1 MPTYINPD
9 NGRLV
14 IKSNND
20 IDLNDI
26 NSTDSA
32 LHLMGGQYT
41 EGNLYVSGTLVVN
54 GDVVTL
60 GNAGGSLTFNAN
72 ISSDIL
78 PNTTAQFDIG
88 SETLKWNKIFSK
100 EVSIDNLILSPSPQ
114 EITSTIDLEQSVCHI
129 TDNTPNSITLNN
141 GQEGQMLTLVVTSTP
156 AQPVAITPNNANGY
170 SNILLTNAG
179 DTATIVYTSGSWNV
193 ISLFRSSVN

>member
-20 IDLNDI
+20 IDLNEI

-141 GQEGQMLTLVVTSTP
+141 GQEGQMLTLVATSTP
-156 AQPVAITPNNANGY
+156 AQPVAITPDNANGY
-170 SNILLTNAG
+170 SNILLTNSG

-193 ISLFRSSVN
+193 ISLFRASVN